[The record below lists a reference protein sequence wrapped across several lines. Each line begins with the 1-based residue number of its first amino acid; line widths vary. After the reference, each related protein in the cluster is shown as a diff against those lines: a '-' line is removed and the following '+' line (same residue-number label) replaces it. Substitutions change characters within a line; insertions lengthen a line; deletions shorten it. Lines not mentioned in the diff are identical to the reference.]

1 MKCKICGADAKLA
14 FNHDILNKYS
24 SSYYKCDNCGYL
36 FTEEPYWLEESY
48 SSAIAS
54 ADTGIIDRN
63 IYFAEIVPVILYLL
77 GIDVTES
84 KFVDYAGGGGIFVRM
99 MRDLGL
105 DYYWYDKYC
114 NNWVSNG
121 FEADMSLHYDG
132 LTMFECLEHLPN
144 PLESVSELSRLSDV
158 LIFSTELLPSEVP
171 DQSWWYYSFET
182 GQHIGFFSEKTLYYL
197 ANELKYHY
205 FSIGSIHVFSRNKI
219 GWWRIKLLTYLL
231 NKNRLMLM
239 FSKFI
244 KLSSKTH
251 SDHILMKHKIG
262 K

>member
-1 MKCKICGADAKLA
+1 MTEVSFSHCMLYK
-14 FNHDILNKYS
+14 NKVN
-24 SSYYKCDNCGYL
+24 YYKCNNCEYL
-36 FTEEPYWLEESY
+36 FTEEPYWLDEAY
-48 SSAIAS
+48 STAIAS
-54 ADTGIIDRN
+54 TDTGILDRN
-63 IYFAEIVPVILYLL
+63 LYLAKRAPIILYFL
-77 GIDVTES
+77 GINLPKS
-84 KFVDYAGGGGIFVRM
+84 KFIDYAGGGGLFVRL
-99 MRDLGL
+99 MRDKGL
-105 DYYWYDKYC
+105 NFYWNDKYC
-114 NNWVSNG
+114 NNWVANG

-158 LIFSTELLPSEVP
+158 LIFSTELLPCEVP

-219 GWWRIKLLTYLL
+219 SWWRIKLLTYLL